1 MWLRY
6 TLSLMPFVY
15 MGAAVG
21 AVTLEKWLAS
31 LIEKARL
38 SEGSAAKLATALLFL
53 LMIGVPAW
61 TATPSAP
68 HYALYSNII
77 GDRYTA
83 RFFPHDEFY
92 DDGVNQAIQF
102 VCERAPQNAS
112 IVSEIPGV
120 VRYYTQKFGRG
131 DLQSHV
137 LSDPHYTPSTDE
149 PTYVILQTGRT
160 YLENQQEMKQVKERF
175 TLIYAGCI
183 KGHTAAEVYASP
195 SNSSVTVQ
203 PCGDARP

>member
-1 MWLRY
+1 MVQVVVASHRVDEDAQSFAVQHEEGQQARQFVVRAFDPQPTAALRARIVVDGDEE
-6 TLSLMPFVY
+6 F
-15 MGAAVG
+15 AACC
-21 AVTLEKWLAS
+21 
-31 LIEKARL
+31 
-38 SEGSAAKLATALLFL
+38 
-53 LMIGVPAW
+53 
-61 TATPSAP
+61 
-68 HYALYSNII
+68 
-77 GDRYTA
+77 DRQ
-83 RFFPHDEFY
+83 RR
-92 DDGVNQAIQF
+92 

-112 IVSEIPGV
+112 IVSEVPGV

-137 LSDPHYTPSTDE
+137 LSDPNYTPSTDA

-175 TLIYAGCI
+175 TLVYAGCI

-195 SNSSVTVQ
+195 SDSSVTVQ